1 MCTEERCPF
10 WEPGGAVLEGRCAFE
25 RLDHSDSPKLAAWHL
40 RIRRMLE
47 AASTREQEEQA
58 WRLFYRLLN
67 EGSVEG
73 AVGSSQPAPRRGG
86 GISQPCGSDPSSYK
100 DVEKAAW
107 QRLQLE
113 LACLGDRS
121 AEARRERP
129 PAADADSA
137 ETRTMS
143 RH

>member
-1 MCTEERCPF
+1 MAPLLPASERG
-10 WEPGGAVLEGRCAFE
+10 EHRGSGGVLPAG
-25 RLDHSDSPKLAAWHL
+25 
-40 RIRRMLE
+40 
-47 AASTREQEEQA
+47 ASA
-58 WRLFYRLLN
+58 WRRYLT
-67 EGSVEG
+67 
-73 AVGSSQPAPRRGG
+73 AVRT
-86 GISQPCGSDPSSYK
+86 SDLSSYK

-143 RH
+143 H